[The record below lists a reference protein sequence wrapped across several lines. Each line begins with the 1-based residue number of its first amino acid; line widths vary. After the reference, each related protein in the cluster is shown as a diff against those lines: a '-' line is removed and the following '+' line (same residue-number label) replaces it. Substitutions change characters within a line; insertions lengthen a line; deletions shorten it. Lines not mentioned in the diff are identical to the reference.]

1 MLIFKILTNRRKLQL
16 VSYENERLD
25 FRLCLI
31 HFYISYSNWDGLWTV
46 FTKQAFSQFAFTY
59 VTRCAAMEW
68 KQEKTEGSRKSTEC
82 SGLVTENRV
91 EPSYTLKKPFNLNV
105 ILFLGEFVYSWANKN
120 ANNKVLTVVL
130 IKHGGSNMAAI
141 WTSRRDFLVIWNS
154 SDFQQK
160 RSFYHLA
167 HQVRELKS

>member
-1 MLIFKILTNRRKLQL
+1 MIQSYKCNQQLRKRTSGFHRNEMKDKKQWRQHVALGMLIFKILTNRRKLQL

-68 KQEKTEGSRKSTEC
+68 KQEKIEGSRKSTVC

-91 EPSYTLKKPFNLNV
+91 EPPNTLKKPFNLNF
-105 ILFLGEFVYSWANKN
+105 ILFLG
-120 ANNKVLTVVL
+120 
-130 IKHGGSNMAAI
+130 
-141 WTSRRDFLVIWNS
+141 
-154 SDFQQK
+154 
-160 RSFYHLA
+160 
-167 HQVRELKS
+167 

>member
-68 KQEKTEGSRKSTEC
+68 KQEKTEGSRKRTEC

-91 EPSYTLKKPFNLNV
+91 EPSYTLKKTIQFERYPFSRLIR
-105 ILFLGEFVYSWANKN
+105 ILLSKQ
-120 ANNKVLTVVL
+120 KCVVL
-130 IKHGGSNMAAI
+130 IKHGGSNMPQFEHRDVI
-141 WTSRRDFLVIWNS
+141 SLSFEILPIFNRRG
-154 SDFQQK
+154 
-160 RSFYHLA
+160 RSIILHIRC
-167 HQVRELKS
+167 VS

>member
-1 MLIFKILTNRRKLQL
+1 MIQSYKCNQQLRNAHLDFTETKWKTKKQWRQHVALGMLIFKILTNRRKLQL
-16 VSYENERLD
+16 VSYQNERLD

-68 KQEKTEGSRKSTEC
+68 KQEKTEGSRKSTVC

-91 EPSYTLKKPFNLNV
+91 EPSNT
-105 ILFLGEFVYSWANKN
+105 
-120 ANNKVLTVVL
+120 L
-130 IKHGGSNMAAI
+130 IKTIQFERYPFSPLI
-141 WTSRRDFLVIWNS
+141 RILLSK
-154 SDFQQK
+154 QK
-160 RSFYHLA
+160 CE
-167 HQVRELKS
+167 Q